1 MNELITLE
9 QLPVIKYALEQ
20 LSIDIKERVD
30 RVDSLIV
37 NEETIKETK
46 QLRASLNKEFN
57 ELEEQRKAIK
67 NAIMQKYN
75 DFEEIYKEKVSNLY
89 KNADA
94 TLKEK
99 IDNVE
104 RELKAEKEIELREF
118 FNQYK
123 EEYNLENIVTF
134 EMIGLNI
141 TLSASMKSLKDQ
153 IVEYCKRVND
163 DIETILLDDDKDE
176 LFLEYKMNG
185 LDYTKA
191 KATLLTRKK
200 QLAEL
205 KKQSSIIEEQQK
217 QNEIVEERIDELV
230 APKPLFEEEEI
241 LEVSFTIKATKEK
254 ILKLKQFLKE
264 EEIEYE

>member
-20 LSIDIKERVD
+20 LSTNIKERVD
-30 RVDSLIV
+30 KVDSLIV
-37 NEETIKETK
+37 NEETVKETK

-118 FNQYK
+118 FNQYQ
-123 EEYNLENIVTF
+123 EEYNLENLITF
-134 EMIGLNI
+134 EMVGLNI

-153 IVEYCKRVND
+153 IVEFCKRVNG

-200 QLAEL
+200 QLEEL
-205 KKQSSIIEEQQK
+205 KKQSTIIEEQQK
-217 QNEIVEERIDELV
+217 QNEIIEERIDELI
-230 APKPLFEEEEI
+230 APKPLFEAEET
-241 LEVSFTIKATKEK
+241 LEVFFTIKTTKEK
-254 ILKLKQFLKE
+254 ILKLKQFLKD